1 MRRVFSLIILLI
13 SLSGSVFGQADYKR
27 YYDEDNLPKAREI
40 FRAGRYDI
48 IVQICD
54 YSLQR
59 GQPSWEWRTL
69 RFQALKAL
77 GRYEEALEEARTTTE
92 LFPDALG
99 ALLEA
104 HAFFKETG
112 HSEDADRILMG
123 INKAAQAVPT
133 RERTPLDLVFL
144 GRAAVV
150 LGGDPDLVIDK
161 YYGPAKDTK
170 FKGREAP
177 EGVLEAHLYTGYL
190 ALDKDDFGKAATA
203 FEAALKL
210 DPDRTDTLFGLARSY
225 FPTSRQIGGKYLEKL
240 LEISPR
246 HYGALLLEAEYAI
259 IYENYEEAVRRLQI
273 VLAMNPRHPLA
284 WTYSAILAELVE
296 PNSGEFDVARE
307 KALSVW
313 KNNPEIDHVIGRVL
327 SKKYRYAEGAAAQR
341 RALEFDPQYLPAKLQ
356 LALDYL
362 RLGEVE
368 KAWPLAKE
376 VGAADEYNVL
386 AYNLEVLQKEIDS
399 FASVTTDDFI
409 IRLPPE
415 EAPIYGDQV
424 VSLLTDA
431 KTVLTEKYGL
441 TIDEPTLIEFYP
453 NQQDF
458 AVRSFGALGGEGL
471 LGVCFG
477 SVVTMNSPGSLTAG
491 KNNWEATLWHEY
503 CHVITL
509 TATKNK
515 MPRWLSEG
523 ISVYEE
529 MQRQSNWGQRMSP
542 RYRKMILEEEALT
555 PIGKMS
561 EAFFSPKNAEYVMF
575 AYYQSMLVVD
585 YIVKNFGEA
594 SLRGILADLAG
605 GVLINEAI
613 ERNTT
618 KLDDLESN
626 FAAMVLDLAT
636 NYGNGV
642 DWSEPAREEVNPLS
656 GLAVAAFVKKNPKNL
671 WGLQIHTGNLLKN
684 EQWDLAIESADRL
697 IALLPEFAGSGNG
710 YAMKARALREKGD
723 SAGEVAVLEKVASL
737 SAEALAAYNRLIE
750 TKFDAT
756 DWSGV
761 VENSERSLAINPFIE
776 RTHYCQ
782 GCAHEGL
789 EEVAPAV
796 GAFEKSLALDP
807 ANPSEV
813 RFRLARLLA
822 GTDKEKA
829 KRYVLDS
836 LADSLRYQ
844 EAYELLSEMTVESDA
859 GHEEGD
865 APLPQ

>member
-1 MRRVFSLIILLI
+1 MWRVLSLILLLI

-54 YSLQR
+54 YSLSR

-77 GRYEEALEEARTTTE
+77 GRYEEALDEARETTDR
-92 LFPDALG
+92 FPEALG

-104 HAFFKETG
+104 YAFFEETG
-112 HSEDADRILMG
+112 HEEDAERMLAG
-123 INKAAQAVPT
+123 INKAAQGVPT
-133 RERTPLDLVFL
+133 RDRTPLDLVFL

-150 LGGDPDLVIDK
+150 LGGDPDMVIEK
-161 YYGPAKDTK
+161 YFGPAKDTK
-170 FKGREAP
+170 IKGRDVP
-177 EGVLEAHLYTGYL
+177 EGVLEAHLHTGEL
-190 ALDKDDFGKAATA
+190 ALEKDDFARAATA
-203 FEAALKL
+203 FESALKL
-210 DPDRTDTLFGLARSY
+210 DPERTDTLFGLARAY
-225 FPTSRQIGGKYLEKL
+225 FPTSRQLGGRYLEKL
-240 LEISPR
+240 LELSPR
-246 HYGALLLEAEYAI
+246 HFGALLLEAEYAI
-259 IYENYEEAVRRLQI
+259 IFENYEEAVRRLQI

-284 WTYSAILAELVE
+284 WAYSAILAELVE
-296 PNSGEFDVARE
+296 PNSGQFETARD

-313 KNNPEIDHVIGRVL
+313 RDNPEIDHVIGRVL
-327 SKKYRYAEGAAAQR
+327 SKKYRYAEGAEAQK
-341 RALEFDPQYLPAKLQ
+341 RALGFDPDYLPAKLQ

-362 RLGEVE
+362 RLGEVD

-399 FASVTTDDFI
+399 FASVKTDDFI
-409 IRLPPE
+409 IRLPPG
-415 EAPIYGDQV
+415 EATIYADRV
-424 VSLLTDA
+424 VALLTEA
-431 KTVLTEKYGL
+431 KSVLTEKYGL
-441 TIDEPTLIEFYP
+441 VIDEPTLIEFYP

-477 SVVTMNSPGSLTAG
+477 SVVTMNSPGSATSG
-491 KNNWEATLWHEY
+491 KSNWEATLWHEY
-503 CHVITL
+503 CHVVTL
-509 TATKNK
+509 TATNNK

-529 MQRQSNWGQRMSP
+529 MQRQPNWGQRMSP

-555 PIGKMS
+555 PIRDMS
-561 EAFFSPKNAEYVMF
+561 QAFFSPKNGEYVMF

-585 YIVKNFGEA
+585 YIVKNFGED

-605 GVLINEAI
+605 GILINEAI
-613 ERNTT
+613 EKNTT
-618 KLDDLESN
+618 ELDELEKG
-626 FAAMVLDLAT
+626 FAQATLDLAM

-642 DWSEPAREEVNPLS
+642 DWSEPSTEEVNPLS
-656 GLAVAAFVKKNPKNL
+656 GLAVGAFVKKNPTNL
-671 WGLQIHTGNLLKN
+671 WGLQTHTGNLLRD
-684 EQWDLAIESADRL
+684 EQWDAAIASADQL
-697 IALLPEFAGSGNG
+697 IALLPEFAGPGNG

-723 SAGEVAVLEKVASL
+723 SAGEVAVLEEVASL
-737 SAEALAAYNRLIE
+737 SAEALTAYNRLIE
-750 TKFDAT
+750 VKFDKN

-761 VENSERSLAINPFIE
+761 LTNSERSLAINPFFE

-789 EEVAPAV
+789 REAGPAV
-796 GAFEKSLALDP
+796 DAFEKSLALDP
-807 ANPSEV
+807 VNPSEV

-844 EAYELLSEMTVESDA
+844 EAYELLSDLTGAAEVE
-859 GHEEGD
+859 
-865 APLPQ
+865 

>member
-1 MRRVFSLIILLI
+1 MLI

-27 YYDEDNLPKAREI
+27 YYDEDNLPMAREV
-40 FRAGRYDI
+40 FRAGRYDM

-77 GRYEEALEEARTTTE
+77 GRYEEALDEARATTE

-104 HAFFKETG
+104 HTFFDETG
-112 HSEDADRILMG
+112 NDEDAERILMG

-144 GRAAVV
+144 GRAAVI
-150 LGGDPDLVIDK
+150 LGADPDTVIAK
-161 YYGPAKDTK
+161 YFGPAKETK
-170 FKGREAP
+170 IKGRDVP
-177 EGVLEAHLYTGYL
+177 EGVIEAHLHTGEL
-190 ALDKDDFGKAATA
+190 ALEKDDFAKAATA

-210 DPDRTDTLFGLARSY
+210 APDRTDTLFGLARAY
-225 FPTSRQIGGKYLEKL
+225 FPTSRQLGGKYLEDL
-240 LEISPR
+240 LVLSPR
-246 HYGALLLEAEYAI
+246 HFGALLLEAEYAI
-259 IYENYEEAVRRLQI
+259 IFENYEEAVKRLQV
-273 VLAMNPRHPLA
+273 VLAINPRHPMA
-284 WTYSAILAELVE
+284 WAYSAILAELVE
-296 PNSGEFDVARE
+296 PNSGQFDMARD

-313 KNNPEIDHVIGRVL
+313 KGNPEIDHVIGRVL
-327 SKKYRYAEGAAAQR
+327 SKKYRYAEGAEAQK
-341 RALEFDPQYLPAKLQ
+341 RALDFDPDYLPSKLQ

-399 FASVTTDDFI
+399 FASVITDDFI

-424 VSLLTDA
+424 VSLLTEA
-431 KTVLTEKYGL
+431 KSVLCEKYGL
-441 TIDEPTLIEFYP
+441 VIDEPTLIEFYP

-477 SVVTMNSPGSLTAG
+477 SVVTMNSPGSVTSG
-491 KNNWEATLWHEY
+491 KSNWEATLWHEY
-503 CHVITL
+503 CHVVTL
-509 TATKNK
+509 TATNNK

-555 PIGKMS
+555 PIGNMS
-561 EAFFSPKNAEYVMF
+561 QAFFSPKSGEHVMF

-585 YIVKNFGEA
+585 YIVKNFGED
-594 SLRGILADLAG
+594 SLRGILADLAE

-613 ERNTT
+613 EKNTT
-618 KLDDLESN
+618 GIEALEQG
-626 FAAMVLDLAT
+626 FAKTVVDLAT
-636 NYGNGV
+636 NFGNDV
-642 DWSEPAREEVNPLS
+642 DWSDPTREEVNPLS
-656 GLAVAAFVKKNPKNL
+656 GLAVGAFVKKNPRNL
-671 WGLQIHTGNLLKN
+671 WGLQIHTGNLLKA
-684 EQWDLAIESADRL
+684 EKWEEAIQSADQL
-697 IALLPEFAGSGNG
+697 IALLPEFAGQGNG
-710 YAMKARALREKGD
+710 YAMKAGALREKGD
-723 SAGEVAVLEKVASL
+723 SAGEVAVLEKLASL
-737 SAEALAAYNRLIE
+737 SAEAPTAYNRLIE
-750 TKFDAT
+750 AKFNT
-756 DWSGV
+756 GDWSGV
-761 VENSERSLAINPFIE
+761 LTNSDRSLAINPFYE

-789 EEVAPAV
+789 KEAGPAV
-796 GAFEKSLALDP
+796 GAFKKSLALDP

-813 RFRLARLLA
+813 RFRIARLLA

-844 EAYELLSEMTVESDA
+844 EAYELLTEMKEDSK
-859 GHEEGD
+859 EE
-865 APLPQ
+865 